1 MDKDIQIQLGS
12 TKNVDSVNVDT
23 YDKIVLDN
31 QRNEII
37 EYNIRNILNIS
48 DVFENERQNT
58 QIYRIYGGIEYL
70 SILNG
75 LSKNNLNLENY
86 FKEKSYFDYFKN
98 NVKNIH
104 NSFDFYLLRPIEY
117 KHLSDTKNEYIIR
130 FEVIA
135 TPENFDIFEIG
146 YSRNI
151 FNEPKYSFILNN
163 EFDITNWVD
172 GFGFPITEFYI
183 YPQYKLDDNETMKKT
198 VWSDNGNETE
208 SSYTPNNL
216 NIGDIIDGNKINYY
230 KSQYSQVL
238 NSPQKLYIK
247 TYYEHD
253 DIDNGYLQW
262 KYESFIPLKLR
273 YLSNDLSKANTG
285 NTQYDETSEIPDY
298 ATHLHNGNMVWRE
311 ILEQGY
317 IDPLTGEGVDYPF
330 VNKRRYLFSNININI
345 IPDLDHTNTNEIF
358 NEIKFN
364 EPTSLN
370 KTPTDNN
377 NLNNIGKPC

>member
-216 NIGDIIDGNKINYY
+216 NIGNIIDGNKINYY

-273 YLSNDLSKANTG
+273 YLSNELSKANTG